1 MKNSQSGTTI
11 TATFGLENV
20 EILKMFKLHYHKSIL
35 KTSGLL
41 RASRSCFIIQS
52 FISKNNSVEKYINI
66 QQVLS
71 LSFLKMPG
79 LKNKQ
84 QKKRIIKI
92 NYLIIALITIRLLI
106 LLVFSQYGL
115 ACKYGII
122 FQISIHY

>member
-11 TATFGLENV
+11 TAIFGLENV

-52 FISKNNSVEKYINI
+52 FISKNNSVEKNINI

-71 LSFLKMPG
+71 LSLLKMPG

-84 QKKRIIKI
+84 KKKIIKI
-92 NYLIIALITIRLLI
+92 NYLIIALIKMRLLI
-106 LLVFSQYGL
+106 LLILSQYGL

-122 FQISIHY
+122 FQVSIHY

>member
-11 TATFGLENV
+11 TAIFRLENV
-20 EILKMFKLHYHKSIL
+20 EILKMLKLHYHKSIL

-52 FISKNNSVEKYINI
+52 FISKNNSVEKNINI

-71 LSFLKMPG
+71 LSLLKMPG
-79 LKNKQ
+79 LKNK

-92 NYLIIALITIRLLI
+92 NYLIIALIKMRLLI
-106 LLVFSQYGL
+106 LLILSQYGL

>member
-11 TATFGLENV
+11 TAIFRLENV
-20 EILKMFKLHYHKSIL
+20 EILKMLKLHYHKSIL

-52 FISKNNSVEKYINI
+52 FISKNNSVEKNINI

-71 LSFLKMPG
+71 LSLLKMPG
-79 LKNKQ
+79 LKNK

-92 NYLIIALITIRLLI
+92 NYLIIALIKMRLLI
-106 LLVFSQYGL
+106 LLILSQYGL

-122 FQISIHY
+122 FQVSIHY

>member
-11 TATFGLENV
+11 TAIFGLENV
-20 EILKMFKLHYHKSIL
+20 EILRMFKLHYHKSIL

-52 FISKNNSVEKYINI
+52 FISKNNSVEKNINI

-71 LSFLKMPG
+71 LSLLKMPG

-84 QKKRIIKI
+84 KKKIIKI
-92 NYLIIALITIRLLI
+92 NYLIIALIKMRLLI
-106 LLVFSQYGL
+106 LLILSQYGL

-122 FQISIHY
+122 FQVSIHY